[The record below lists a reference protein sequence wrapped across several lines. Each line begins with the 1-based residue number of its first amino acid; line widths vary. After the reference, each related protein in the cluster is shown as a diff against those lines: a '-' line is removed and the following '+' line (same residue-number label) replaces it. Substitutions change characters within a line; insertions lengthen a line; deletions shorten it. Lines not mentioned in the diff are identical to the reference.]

1 LEASDERREMLFAKL
16 TESGGRLRVRNALNP
31 ILWLSG
37 LIAVP
42 CFAVLLWNPTP
53 HFIVPVILAVV
64 VGTAVLGF
72 LFLLVFDRDRLH
84 SEEYLIK
91 NRTLDLIEDKG
102 SRKAIDAATVTAI
115 SQADFLALPDST
127 EGQE

>member
-1 LEASDERREMLFAKL
+1 MEASDERRETLFAKL
-16 TESGGRLRVRNALNP
+16 TETGGRLRVRNALNP
-31 ILWLSG
+31 ILWLCG

-42 CFAVLLWNPTP
+42 CFAVLAWNPTP
-53 HFIVPVILAVV
+53 HFIVPIILAVV
-64 VGTAVLGF
+64 VGTAILGF
-72 LFLLVFDRDRLH
+72 LFLLLFDRDRLH

-115 SQADFLALPDST
+115 SQADFLALPDAT